1 MSEVIEAVKEASISL
16 ACLLDDGEDIKLYTL
31 EKDVEHIQNQITV
44 IENFLEPFTN
54 DQVNECLDCGFEST
68 SFAELYNKK
77 GDKITSWNK
86 EDNVACPKCKSFNY
100 FLKEKANA

>member
-1 MSEVIEAVKEASISL
+1 MH
-16 ACLLDDGEDIKLYTL
+16 DT
-31 EKDVEHIQNQITV
+31 T
-44 IENFLEPFTN
+44 